1 MVQPAALDHKVI
13 LRSRF
18 LVVGRGDAEMGIEKR
33 GSSTDLHLRTATE
46 QSPLATAILGPDGR
60 YLLVNAAWKALW
72 ALGEGNPPKNSSIFE
87 DERLY
92 AMGLTA
98 YIEECRRNSAVTT
111 PLLFREAQADETGP
125 RWLQAFIYPVR
136 DETGALLEVGLV
148 LEDFTE
154 RKALEDQLAHQ
165 AFHDSLTGLPNRVLF
180 RDRLVHA
187 LSRAKRQAAQGE
199 AGRVAVMYMDLDDFK
214 RFNDSLGHQAGDQLL
229 VGVAER
235 VTDGLRL
242 GDTFARI
249 AGDEFAMLL
258 EDLEDVVQAA
268 GVAARIK
275 QDLSA
280 PFEVDGHQAVVTS
293 SIGVVVAAPGETG
306 EDYAEELMRRADI
319 AMYRSKHEG
328 KNRHEIFY
336 SGMNHSLERL
346 GLEEDLRRAIEH
358 QELRVY
364 YQPQILMSTG
374 ETVGFE
380 ALVRWEHPERGLL
393 APSEFIT
400 LAEETGMIIALGQ
413 WVLAEACRQV
423 RIFRERIPPDAPLR
437 MSVNLSARQFRHPEL
452 VEEVSAILSETG
464 TDSRDVVL
472 EITESVMM
480 EKGPNARHILRALK
494 GLGLTLAMDDFGTG
508 YSSITTLKSL
518 PVDILKLDRSMVEG
532 MDRDPQDLALVSAT
546 IGLAH
551 ALALDVVVEGVETA
565 GELDALRSMGCDIAQ
580 GYYWYRPC
588 SSEKATELLVS

>member
-1 MVQPAALDHKVI
+1 LDHKVI

-199 AGRVAVMYMDLDDFK
+199 AGRVALMYMDLDDFK

-275 QDLSA
+275 QDLRA
-280 PFEVDGHQAVVTS
+280 PFEVDGHRAVVTS

-452 VEEVSAILSETG
+452 VEEVLAILSQTG
-464 TDSRDVVL
+464 TDSRDVIL

-532 MDRDPQDLALVSAT
+532 MDRDPQNRALVSAT

-551 ALALDVVVEGVETA
+551 ALGLDVVVEGVETA
-565 GELDALRSMGCDIAQ
+565 GELDKLRSMGCDIAQ
-580 GYYWYRPC
+580 GYYWSRPC

>member
-1 MVQPAALDHKVI
+1 VVQPAALDLKVI

-18 LVVGRGDAEMGIEKR
+18 LVVGRGDGEMGIERRK
-33 GSSTDLHLRTATE
+33 SSTDLHLRTATE

-72 ALGEGNPPKNSSIFE
+72 ALGEGNSPKDSSIFE

-98 YIEECRRNSAVTT
+98 YIEECRQHSAVTT
-111 PLLFREAQADETGP
+111 PLLFREATPETGP

-214 RFNDSLGHQAGDQLL
+214 RFNDSLGHAAGDRLL

-235 VTDGLRL
+235 VTGILRL

-275 QDLSA
+275 QDLRA

-319 AMYRSKHEG
+319 AMYRSKREG

-336 SGMNHSLERL
+336 SGMNDSLERL

-364 YQPQILMSTG
+364 YQPQILISTG

-423 RIFRERIPPDAPLR
+423 RIFREQIPPDASLR

-452 VEEVSAILSETG
+452 VEEVSVILSETG

-518 PVDILKLDRSMVEG
+518 PVDILKVDRSMVEG
-532 MDRDPQDLALVSAT
+532 MDRDPQDRALVSAT

-551 ALALDVVVEGVETA
+551 ALSLDVVVEGVETA
-565 GELDALRSMGCDIAQ
+565 GELDELRSMGCDIAQ
-580 GYYWYRPC
+580 GYYWFGPC
-588 SSEKATELLVS
+588 PSEKATELLVS

>member
-1 MVQPAALDHKVI
+1 VVQPAALDHKVI

-18 LVVGRGDAEMGIEKR
+18 LVVGRGDGEMGIEKR
-33 GSSTDLHLRTATE
+33 KSSTDLHLRTATE

-72 ALGEGNPPKNSSIFE
+72 ALGEGNPPKDSSIFE

-98 YIEECRRNSAVTT
+98 YIEECRQHSAVTT
-111 PLLFREAQADETGP
+111 PLLFREATPETGP

-136 DETGALLEVGLV
+136 DETGTLLEVGLV

-214 RFNDSLGHQAGDQLL
+214 RFNDSLGHAAGDRLL

-235 VTDGLRL
+235 VTGILRL

-275 QDLSA
+275 QDLRA

-319 AMYRSKHEG
+319 AMYRSKREG

-336 SGMNHSLERL
+336 SGMNDSLERL

-423 RIFRERIPPDAPLR
+423 RIFREQIPPDASLR

-452 VEEVSAILSETG
+452 VEEVSVILSETG

-480 EKGPNARHILRALK
+480 EKGPDARGILRALK
-494 GLGLTLAMDDFGTG
+494 GLGLTLVMDDFGTG
-508 YSSITTLKSL
+508 YSSITNLKSF
-518 PVDILKLDRSMVEG
+518 PVDVLKIDRSMVEG
-532 MDRDPQDLALVSAT
+532 MDRDPQNRALVSAT

-551 ALALDVVVEGVETA
+551 ALGLDVVVEGVETA
-565 GELDALRSMGCDIAQ
+565 GELDELRSMGCDIAQ
-580 GYYWYRPC
+580 GYYWYRPT